1 MREYLDAVNR
11 YIKDSVWQDLLAV
24 KVCLCA
30 IGVLIGLMMPF
41 RKKWIVAWIASLVF
55 VGSYI
60 PVMGKFLPHLQGEKI
75 AIEDIYKSDKKW

>member
-11 YIKDSVWQDLLAV
+11 YIKDSTWQDLLAV

-41 RKKWIVAWIASLVF
+41 RKKWIMAWIASLVF

-60 PVMGKFLPHLQGEKI
+60 PVMGKFLPHLLGEKI